1 MWVTVTDQQHMTD
14 KSLTHHCEVSQRK
27 TQTKPDPY
35 QIIFQKIK
43 VVTTEMLSFKMG
55 LEKPVGDIILA
66 TFMLCLAD

>member
-27 TQTKPDPY
+27 TQIKPDSY

-43 VVTTEMLSFKMG
+43 VVTTEML
-55 LEKPVGDIILA
+55 
-66 TFMLCLAD
+66 